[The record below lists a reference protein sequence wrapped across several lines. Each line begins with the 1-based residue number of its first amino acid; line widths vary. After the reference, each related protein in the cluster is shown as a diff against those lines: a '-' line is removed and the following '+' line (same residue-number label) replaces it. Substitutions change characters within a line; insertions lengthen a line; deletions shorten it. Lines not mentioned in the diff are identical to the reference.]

1 MLLRIFLILIVLG
14 IIYSMGEY
22 LWNHKVILSIGVIGV
37 LIFFAKGKTSAFD
50 FLLFAAVIYIGVQGI
65 LYLYKN
71 YNENQL
77 KKYLNEKC
85 TYCGYMDNEKWREL
99 LPKFSGL
106 QYQTGFEIITSNFA
120 NQEERIAFSENAMR
134 KQYPVCERVFEANE
148 GGVLLDV
155 LVSILIQ
162 QNSGYLQHTH
172 SSTDDALMKKMIEQ
186 LCRDNSEVGSVD
198 TKEGKLI
205 THSKYMNQETYTLD
219 EL

>member
-14 IIYSMGEY
+14 IIYYIGEF

-37 LIFFAKGKTSAFD
+37 LIFFSKGKTSAFE
-50 FLLFAAVIYIGVQGI
+50 FLLFAAVIYIGFQGV

-71 YNENQL
+71 YNENRL

-85 TYCGYMDNEKWREL
+85 TNCGYMNNEKWRDL

-106 QYQTGFEIITSNFA
+106 PYQTGYEIITSTFA
-120 NQEERIAFSENAMR
+120 NQEERIAFSEIAMR
-134 KQYPVCERVFEANE
+134 MQYPVCERVVKEKK

-155 LVSILIQ
+155 LIPILIQ

-172 SSTDDALMKKMIEQ
+172 SSTDDTLMKKMIEQ
-186 LCRDNSEVGSVD
+186 FCREDSRVRSVD
-198 TKEGKLI
+198 TTEGKLI
-205 THSKYMNQETYTLD
+205 THSDYINRTTYSLD